1 MKFYL
6 PSASLSSASS
16 QESIPSLRHSPG
28 RQQINRIPLRRNSSE
43 SIPSQSSLKQSSKTS
58 TNSTREC
65 RRMLRTAS
73 REVVNSSSE
82 DLATPSVKVEPPRR
96 VRRIKV
102 VNEGVTENSTTR
114 ESTRTR
120 QKPSSSTSSRRQKPE
135 TQDEKTANQRG
146 KVYTHRLKKVDD
158 ISIKPSSSSRRHNT
172 TKARAQSS
180 TIRSS

>member
-1 MKFYL
+1 MIFEYL
-6 PSASLSSASS
+6 SSASLSSASS
-16 QESIPSLRHSPG
+16 QESLPSLRKSPG

-43 SIPSQSSLKQSSKTS
+43 SIPSQASLKQSSNKS
-58 TNSTREC
+58 SNSTREC

-82 DLATPSVKVEPPRR
+82 DLATPPVKVEPPRR

-102 VNEGVTENSTTR
+102 VNEVETPA
-114 ESTRTR
+114 ESLTSESKTQ
-120 QKPSSSTSSRRQKPE
+120 QKQSSSSSSRRQKS
-135 TQDEKTANQRG
+135 DEKPGSTSRG

-158 ISIKPSSSSRRHNT
+158 ISIKPSSSSRRHT
-172 TKARAQSS
+172 TKSRAQST